1 MKREIKSLFL
11 ITAVLLL
18 INPNGA
24 LLNKTTSSTMTLNGW
39 SNESWGKS
47 KPILQGLNPLN
58 VKDMYSY
65 IERHEL
71 DISHIMILKNGY
83 NVAEKDYII
92 NLWGETGYNDW
103 VFLRAIES
111 SIVAT
116 AIGKAVKNGYVN
128 LSQKIVDYFPKINT
142 SQLDPLVLNITIEHL
157 LTMTAGFENVGAI
170 QYNEDFFFNILNRS
184 IITEP
189 GTKFY
194 YDKYQDV
201 LLASIGNG
209 YVTSTILDFTDL
221 GIFIDIPFEGLPL
234 GFGNV
239 DMPMDN
245 LMKFGYIYL
254 NNGYWD
260 NEEYVA
266 KDWVNYSLTKQV
278 KINDQLSYGYSWIIN
293 EKQGWYSAGGFSN
306 NQLFIFPEKNTVVG
320 IVARYSTESY
330 LEHYYYIIENILF
343 NNEAN
348 IILGFSIGLPLVMT
362 IIISVIVVLTVK
374 KIKKRN

>member
-254 NNGYWD
+254 NNG
-260 NEEYVA
+260 
-266 KDWVNYSLTKQV
+266 
-278 KINDQLSYGYSWIIN
+278 SWIIN

-320 IVARYSTESY
+320 IVARYSIESY
-330 LEHYYYIIENILF
+330 LEHYYYIIENFLF

-374 KIKKRN
+374 KSKKGISP